1 MPQRRTTDNFGNVE
15 DDTARHSLDD
25 MDDDT
30 SETPVNVSSTLNCP
44 NQTQKK
50 SKKNPITPFQSNLL
64 EHLKKNQEMTSNP
77 DMSIVMSFLPYME
90 LLNDEQKLEFHLNS
104 LQYLKNI
111 IKNPNPPI
119 QQNVLREPQPQYPI
133 STATLNFNNY
143 TMNQNSSSNLQYNSS
158 SYLNAQP
165 YTYSYPTYTQPNYPH
180 NSSSSYS
187 DYTVQ
192 TTLPPSS
199 SSQSSP

>member
-1 MPQRRTTDNFGNVE
+1 
-15 DDTARHSLDD
+15 

-30 SETPVNVSSTLNCP
+30 SEIPVNVSTTLNCQ
-44 NQTQKK
+44 NKTQKK
-50 SKKNPITPFQSNLL
+50 SKKNSIIPFQSNLL

-77 DMSIVMSFLPYME
+77 DMSIVMPLFPYMK

-119 QQNVLREPQPQYPI
+119 QQNVHREPQPQYPI
-133 STATLNFNNY
+133 PTAPLNFNNY

-180 NSSSSYS
+180 NLSSSYS
-187 DYTVQ
+187 DYTPVFVIA
-192 TTLPPSS
+192 TITIKTDTINIFLIPYL
-199 SSQSSP
+199 